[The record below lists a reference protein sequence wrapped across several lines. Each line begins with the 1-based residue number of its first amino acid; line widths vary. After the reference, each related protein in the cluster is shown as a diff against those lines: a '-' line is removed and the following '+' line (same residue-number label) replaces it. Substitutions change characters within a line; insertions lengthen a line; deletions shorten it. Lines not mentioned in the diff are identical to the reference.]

1 MADDVHQ
8 VIGAALALLA
18 VEDPAAADDAQRHW
32 SGSPGS
38 RGRNW

>member
-1 MADDVHQ
+1 MADDERQ
-8 VIGAALALLA
+8 EIGAALALLA

-38 RGRNW
+38 RGWSW